1 MHIIRSLWGTY
12 SCTKIFET
20 HFLFNKKQSMF
31 SITIQWLQVH
41 LLSHATTGCTKPSYH
56 SFVHNLS
63 LEHVISFLSLK
74 DFCQFPSQVY
84 TKSEVLE
91 LKSLSLLSQL
101 SRMYS
106 TTSKVQIIHF
116 SRKTCMQT
124 CICTHTPLFC
134 ASPVSNFSCLGF
146 PNLGFSLC
154 TWQMPS
160 PQVLQ
165 STEKTGSRTRF

>member
-1 MHIIRSLWGTY
+1 
-12 SCTKIFET
+12 
-20 HFLFNKKQSMF
+20 MF
-31 SITIQWLQVH
+31 SVTIQWLQVH
-41 LLSHATTGCTKPSYH
+41 LLSHATTVCTKASYH
-56 SFVHNLS
+56 SFVHNHS
-63 LEHVISFLSLK
+63 LEHVKSFLSLK

-154 TWQMPS
+154 TWRMPS
-160 PQVLQ
+160 PHVLQ
-165 STEKTGSRTRF
+165 STEKTGSRTRCWHGCFTQVLRGLEIRKVNW